1 MFLGVY
7 CMDLSNQRQDEYAIG
22 RFSDPTGIHTLRKCV
37 GQAKDKTSVE
47 TAIAK
52 Q

>member
-1 MFLGVY
+1 MHASSGQVCQLLKRYGKVGFVA
-7 CMDLSNQRQDEYAIG
+7 D
-22 RFSDPTGIHTLRKCV
+22 DPTRIHTLRKYV

-47 TAIAK
+47 PARSK